1 MALIACRECSKQIS
15 DQAAACPH
23 CGMPQTPATQSIQE
37 AQPLQAPKKEVSIWV
52 WVIVVPAVC
61 LAVAAATGACTP
73 SADSEA
79 KAHARRAIDLCWSE
93 QARKSI
99 TPGEARFIAG
109 ACEKMERDFR
119 SKWGVNP

>member
-1 MALIACRECSKQIS
+1 MALIACRECNKEIS
-15 DQAAACPH
+15 DQAVACPH
-23 CGMPQTPATQSIQE
+23 CGMPQSPVVRLEQTEQALTP
-37 AQPLQAPKKEVSIWV
+37 PKKEVSIWV
-52 WVIVVPAVC
+52 WIVVVPLVC
-61 LAVAAATGACTP
+61 LVVAAASGACTP